1 MRMMMMM
8 MMMSKRRRESVCD
21 VDDVDSGN
29 DEVDVW

>member
-1 MRMMMMM
+1 MRMMM